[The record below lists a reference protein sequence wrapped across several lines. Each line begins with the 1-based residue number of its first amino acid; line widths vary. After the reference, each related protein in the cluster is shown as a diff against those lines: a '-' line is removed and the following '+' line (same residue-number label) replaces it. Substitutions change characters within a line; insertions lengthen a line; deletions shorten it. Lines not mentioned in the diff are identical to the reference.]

1 MSTLWQDLRFSIRL
15 LSKNATFALV
25 AALTLA
31 LGIGAN
37 SAIFSVVNAVLLKPL
52 PYPQPDR
59 LAMVWLDNHRL
70 GLKEDL
76 TSYPNFVDWKKAAT
90 SFSEF
95 APFTDTAVSLTGV
108 DEPERLRGALVCG
121 QFFTVMG
128 VPPRVGRTFSPDEE
142 RARPRPEW

>member
-25 AALTLA
+25 AAMTLA

-52 PYPQPDR
+52 PYPATDR

-70 GLKEDL
+70 GLKEDP

-90 SFSEF
+90 SFSE
-95 APFTDTAVSLTGV
+95 
-108 DEPERLRGALVCG
+108 LR
-121 QFFTVMG
+121 
-128 VPPRVGRTFSPDEE
+128 PSPTL
-142 RARPRPEW
+142 RSA